1 MVRQR
6 LDSQRPTWRMVFSD
20 LPSTAAKN
28 HKMHFT
34 FGFRTSHP
42 WLYAKKHQQRGIA
55 LLVTISIISL
65 LVASGLQLNRRML
78 AAMTA
83 SATDRDRLT
92 LSQMATAG
100 IHGAMAMLIQDK
112 YSSTT
117 DSIQEDWAD
126 PEIIEELLAE
136 MPFKDGKVGVVITD
150 ELSRI
155 QINALVKF
163 PEGRQFNASQ
173 HALWE
178 RFANRILSLY
188 KDVADIEETDPATII
203 DAIKDWL
210 DSGDDDAIT
219 GLNGAESD
227 YYQDLNPP
235 YECKNGPFADI
246 GEVSLVKGVTPE
258 LFYGFGELLGLSS
271 YLTAFGA
278 TETTDKKFTFE
289 GKININTAEL
299 PVLAALLPTEAQD
312 FAQVLYDYRISKAD
326 KTYVN
331 DLTSPNWYKNVPGAD
346 GIDPGL
352 ISVSSDFFRIT
363 ATASLHNVK
372 TAVTAV
378 VHREK
383 NEKSGKWMC
392 KILNWQVE

>member
-1 MVRQR
+1 LHRAPDNDHDTRVT
-6 LDSQRPTWRMVFSD
+6 LG
-20 LPSTAAKN
+20 L
-28 HKMHFT
+28 
-34 FGFRTSHP
+34 RTSPPGPDGNPHR
-42 WLYAKKHQQRGIA
+42 QRGIA
-55 LLVTISIISL
+55 LLITISIISL

-92 LSQMATAG
+92 LSQMASAG
-100 IHGAMAMLIQDK
+100 IHGGMAMLIQDK
-112 YSSTT
+112 YDSKT

-126 PEIIEELLAE
+126 PEKIEEVLAE
-136 MPFKDGKVGVVITD
+136 MPFDDGKVSVVIAD
-150 ELSRI
+150 ELSKI

-178 RFANRILSLY
+178 RFADRMLSLY
-188 KDVADIEETDPATII
+188 KDTTDIEETDPTTII

-210 DSGDDDAIT
+210 DSNDDDATT

-227 YYQDLNPP
+227 YYQGLNPP

-258 LFYGFGELLGLSS
+258 LFYGYGELLGFSS
-271 YLTAFGA
+271 YLTVFGA
-278 TETTDKKFTFE
+278 TPSGDKKFTYE
-289 GKININTAEL
+289 GKININTADL
-299 PVLAALLPTEAQD
+299 PVLAALLPTEAQG
-312 FAQVLYDYRISKAD
+312 FAQFLYDYRIQKAD
-326 KTYVN
+326 KTFIH
-331 DLTSPNWYKNVPGAD
+331 DLTNANWYKNVPGCE

-352 ISVSSDFFRIT
+352 ITVSSDFFRIT
-363 ATASLHNVK
+363 ATASLHTVK
-372 TAVTAV
+372 TVVTAV

-383 NEKSGKWMC
+383 SEKSGKWMC

>member
-1 MVRQR
+1 LTASAPPFGRGFFELQ
-6 LDSQRPTWRMVFSD
+6 PTVD
-20 LPSTAAKN
+20 KD
-28 HKMHFT
+28 HEMHSAFD
-34 FGFRTSHP
+34 FRTSRLGP
-42 WLYAKKHQQRGIA
+42 AAIKHQQRGIA
-55 LLVTISIISL
+55 LLITISIITL

-83 SATDRDRLT
+83 SATERDRLT

-100 IHGAMAMLIQDK
+100 IHGGMAILIQDK
-112 YSSTT
+112 YGSAT

-126 PEIIEELLAE
+126 PEKVEEVLAE
-136 MPFKDGKVGVVITD
+136 MPFDDGKVNVVIAD

-173 HALWE
+173 RALWD
-178 RFANRILSLY
+178 RFADRLLSLY
-188 KDVADIEETDPATII
+188 KDVADIEETDPAAII

-210 DSGDDDAIT
+210 DSNDDDAIT

-227 YYQDLNPP
+227 YYQGLNPP

-258 LFYGFGELLGLSS
+258 LFYGFGDLLGLSS

-312 FAQVLYDYRISKAD
+312 FAQLLYDYRISKAD

-331 DLTSPNWYKNVPGAD
+331 DLTSPNWYKNVPGCD

-363 ATASLHNVK
+363 ATASLHQVK
-372 TAVTAV
+372 TVVTAV
-378 VHREK
+378 VQRQK
-383 NEKSGKWMC
+383 DEKSGQWMC

>member
-1 MVRQR
+1 MNR
-6 LDSQRPTWRMVFSD
+6 VFRD
-20 LPSTAAKN
+20 LA
-28 HKMHFT
+28 
-34 FGFRTSHP
+34 
-42 WLYAKKHQQRGIA
+42 QQRGIA
-55 LLVTISIISL
+55 LLITISIITL
-65 LVASGLQLNRRML
+65 LVASGLQLNRKML

-92 LSQMATAG
+92 LTQMATSG

-112 YSSTT
+112 YGSTT

-126 PEIIEELLAE
+126 PTKVDELLAE
-136 MPFKDGKVGVVITD
+136 MPFNDGKVSVTITD

-163 PEGRQFNASQ
+163 PEGREFNASQ

-178 RFANRILSLY
+178 RFADRFISLY
-188 KDVADIEETDPATII
+188 KDVADIEEADTKAII

-210 DSGDDDAIT
+210 DANDDDAVT

-227 YYQDLNPP
+227 YYKHLDPP
-235 YECKNGPFADI
+235 YACKNGPFADI

-258 LFYGFGELLGLSS
+258 LFYGFGELLGFSS

-278 TETTDKKFTFE
+278 TESTDKKFTFE

-312 FAQVLYDYRISKAD
+312 FAQLLYDHRINKAD

-331 DLTSPNWYKNVPGAD
+331 DLTSPNWYKNVQGCD

-352 ISVSSDFFRIT
+352 VTVSSDFFRIT
-363 ATASLHNVK
+363 ATASLHQVK
-372 TAVTAV
+372 TVVTAV
-378 VHREK
+378 VQREK
-383 NEKSGKWMC
+383 NKKSGKWQC
-392 KILNWQVE
+392 RVLNWQVE